1 MEKLESAGAVDQ
13 EEQFRL
19 AVESLFDEAD
29 KLLADNE
36 PLEHNIQSDGNV
48 TKQQNVELG
57 SESGTG
63 SGSNIEQ
70 HSVTNNKEGAICS
83 MSMVNQ
89 IQMEN
94 ITDNLAQKTGD
105 DVNGIINCDGG
116 RQEHTGMN
124 HNLEALTHIIDDEKS
139 IEISGDIT
147 SLVPPIVNV
156 NNVHRD
162 EQPNSNSQHSTGSVL
177 PPPTVSQNHPPIL
190 LDYAE
195 VRSSAG
201 NNWSNNNNNNVINSS
216 IINGENHVMMRNNI
230 QRSVIPSTNN
240 VQFQS
245 PNHSNR
251 TGTRPLSTIPILQ
264 TNQNQVV
271 AAAQVNGIAHSFGRT
286 NHHESN
292 MIYSSHHQYQNVYP
306 ENVSPHQLGT
316 IMNNNNQLVPNN
328 MSTNYGNFVNG
339 NNQYQQPQSSIY
351 PPNSIFSPNTQMMN
365 TTGGMGVVNQFN
377 RQINNSAQQVI
388 FTPQLV
394 MNNIGANLSAVE
406 NNNPPGYN
414 WGQQSQH
421 PQMNN
426 TQIPPMQYVVNYNP
440 YGQNSSAASLR
451 GGQNVSYH
459 QQVQVPVPATQFD
472 RVVINSTLHPNVQ
485 IVHHFNRRP
494 IAQQEARNNEF
505 RASSFNFTM
514 PSSLSSSRTNLASQY
529 SNVNV
534 PPQVQP
540 VQFGDTIIQP
550 SNLSRVNL
558 DNNQRQLQVNTTNN
572 AMNSNHC
579 RGGHSFFS
587 RSQGTPNGGGV
598 YGLTANST
606 NNTAD
611 HVLMNSQQGGVG
623 VGIQS
628 NGQATVIQN
637 NNAASTQ
644 ESEITSERR
653 GRGRGRGR
661 LTTKNPRDEIGESST
676 SSKRLKKEVG
686 NEKEI
691 AEVPNNDAADNSN
704 QPANSSRDI
713 INTAYDPSYEENGI
727 AIDPHIR
734 SFTSSSI

>member
-94 ITDNLAQKTGD
+94 ITDNLAQKTGND
-105 DVNGIINCDGG
+105 ANGIINCDGG

-190 LDYAE
+190 L
-195 VRSSAG
+195 
-201 NNWSNNNNNNVINSS
+201 
-216 IINGENHVMMRNNI
+216 
-230 QRSVIPSTNN
+230 
-240 VQFQS
+240 S

-351 PPNSIFSPNTQMMN
+351 PPNSIFSPNTMMN

-406 NNNPPGYN
+406 NINPPGYN

-421 PQMNN
+421 AQMNN

-572 AMNSNHC
+572 AMNSNHF

-611 HVLMNSQQGGVG
+611 HVLMNSQEGGVG

-644 ESEITSERR
+644 E
-653 GRGRGRGR
+653 
-661 LTTKNPRDEIGESST
+661 
-676 SSKRLKKEVG
+676 KEVG

-734 SFTSSSI
+734 K

>member
-94 ITDNLAQKTGD
+94 ITDNLAQKTGND
-105 DVNGIINCDGG
+105 ANGIINCDGG

-201 NNWSNNNNNNVINSS
+201 NNWSNNNNNVINSS

-230 QRSVIPSTNN
+230 QRSVIPSTNNN

-306 ENVSPHQLGT
+306 ENVSPQ
-316 IMNNNNQLVPNN
+316 
-328 MSTNYGNFVNG
+328 
-339 NNQYQQPQSSIY
+339 
-351 PPNSIFSPNTQMMN
+351 
-365 TTGGMGVVNQFN
+365 
-377 RQINNSAQQVI
+377 
-388 FTPQLV
+388 
-394 MNNIGANLSAVE
+394 
-406 NNNPPGYN
+406 
-414 WGQQSQH
+414 GQQSQH
-421 PQMNN
+421 AQMNN

-505 RASSFNFTM
+505 RASSFNFTL

-529 SNVNV
+529 SNLNV

-572 AMNSNHC
+572 AMNSNHF

-587 RSQGTPNGGGV
+587 RSQSTPNGGGV

-611 HVLMNSQQGGVG
+611 HVLMNSQEGGVG

-704 QPANSSRDI
+704 QPANSSRFGFRGRRWVRDLGLGP
-713 INTAYDPSYEENGI
+713 NLGLGPRYGLGPRAKGQGWGLGSALRSGVQGSLGSGDRDP
-727 AIDPHIR
+727 R
-734 SFTSSSI
+734 SRVQGPMLGL

>member
-94 ITDNLAQKTGD
+94 ITVLELVLELVLVTALCTYSHQMNSISSSQPRDNLAQKTGD
-105 DVNGIINCDGG
+105 DANGIINCDGG
-116 RQEHTGMN
+116 RQD

-201 NNWSNNNNNNVINSS
+201 NNWSNNNNNNNVINSS

-230 QRSVIPSTNN
+230 QRSVIPSTNNN

-306 ENVSPHQLGT
+306 ENVSPQ
-316 IMNNNNQLVPNN
+316 
-328 MSTNYGNFVNG
+328 
-339 NNQYQQPQSSIY
+339 
-351 PPNSIFSPNTQMMN
+351 
-365 TTGGMGVVNQFN
+365 
-377 RQINNSAQQVI
+377 
-388 FTPQLV
+388 
-394 MNNIGANLSAVE
+394 
-406 NNNPPGYN
+406 
-414 WGQQSQH
+414 GQQSQH
-421 PQMNN
+421 AQMNN

-572 AMNSNHC
+572 AMNSNHF

-611 HVLMNSQQGGVG
+611 HVLMNSQEGGVG

-628 NGQATVIQN
+628 NGQATVTQN

-661 LTTKNPRDEIGESST
+661 GRLTTKNQRDEIGESST
-676 SSKRLKKEVG
+676 SSKRLKAMQLEQKAISKGRLIKKDQDFLRGHAVETLS
-686 NEKEI
+686 EI
-691 AEVPNNDAADNSN
+691 REAATGVIEAMVVSIIENKKVDRM
-704 QPANSSRDI
+704 PAGAAAWLGD
-713 INTAYDPSYEENGI
+713 
-727 AIDPHIR
+727 
-734 SFTSSSI
+734 

>member
-1 MEKLESAGAVDQ
+1 MEKLESAEAVDQ

-48 TKQQNVELG
+48 TK
-57 SESGTG
+57 
-63 SGSNIEQ
+63 
-70 HSVTNNKEGAICS
+70 
-83 MSMVNQ
+83 
-89 IQMEN
+89 
-94 ITDNLAQKTGD
+94 DNLAQKTGD
-105 DVNGIINCDGG
+105 DANGIINCDGG

-190 LDYAE
+190 L
-195 VRSSAG
+195 
-201 NNWSNNNNNNVINSS
+201 NN
-216 IINGENHVMMRNNI
+216 VMMRNNI
-230 QRSVIPSTNN
+230 QRSVIPSTNNN

-351 PPNSIFSPNTQMMN
+351 PPNSIFSPNTMMN

-406 NNNPPGYN
+406 NINPPGYN

-421 PQMNN
+421 AQMNN

-691 AEVPNNDAADNSN
+691 AENQFYLVTAAL
-704 QPANSSRDI
+704 DI
-713 INTAYDPSYEENGI
+713 TNTAYDPSYEENGI

>member
-1 MEKLESAGAVDQ
+1 MNSSSSSQ
-13 EEQFRL
+13 PR
-19 AVESLFDEAD
+19 
-29 KLLADNE
+29 
-36 PLEHNIQSDGNV
+36 
-48 TKQQNVELG
+48 
-57 SESGTG
+57 
-63 SGSNIEQ
+63 
-70 HSVTNNKEGAICS
+70 
-83 MSMVNQ
+83 
-89 IQMEN
+89 
-94 ITDNLAQKTGD
+94 DNLAQKTGND
-105 DVNGIINCDGG
+105 ANGIINCDGG

-190 LDYAE
+190 L
-195 VRSSAG
+195 
-201 NNWSNNNNNNVINSS
+201 
-216 IINGENHVMMRNNI
+216 
-230 QRSVIPSTNN
+230 
-240 VQFQS
+240 
-245 PNHSNR
+245 
-251 TGTRPLSTIPILQ
+251 
-264 TNQNQVV
+264 NQNQVV

-351 PPNSIFSPNTQMMN
+351 PPNSIFSPNTMMN

-406 NNNPPGYN
+406 NINPPGYN

-421 PQMNN
+421 AQMNN

-572 AMNSNHC
+572 AMNSNHF

-611 HVLMNSQQGGVG
+611 HVLMNSQ
-623 VGIQS
+623 
-628 NGQATVIQN
+628 
-637 NNAASTQ
+637 
-644 ESEITSERR
+644 SEITSERR

-661 LTTKNPRDEIGESST
+661 LTTKNQRDEIGESST

-691 AEVPNNDAADNSN
+691 AEVPNNDAANNSN
-704 QPANSSRDI
+704 QPANSSR
-713 INTAYDPSYEENGI
+713 S
-727 AIDPHIR
+727 R
-734 SFTSSSI
+734 SEVWVGSGSQGPGLGFGFRAEVRGPG